1 MYRLAIRLLVALLI
15 FLLLLSGAAL
25 LLFTDRGNALLK
37 PYVQTQLREAT
48 GLPLELKRFTLRW
61 RTLHADVVMPG
72 AALRVDAAYDPFRL
86 RYAGDYRVKAKQFTY
101 QKYTLSQA
109 DVKGRFHGR
118 RDDVSTSGKGT
129 LLGAPVAYSVAVDE
143 GRVRKLEALTKGT
156 PVAQILAAAGMPPL
170 AEGEADLKID
180 MPTIGKEGAKG
191 YARLEVARA
200 SLNRVLIQKRFG
212 YLMPQNDR
220 LSLHA
225 EAKLDS
231 EHIDFDAKIRSS
243 LLNATVEK
251 GRYDTK
257 AEKMQAVYRADVQ
270 ELGVLTT
277 NRLHGPLALSGELH
291 LDHGLFG
298 ITGRTKTF
306 GGKIDFAFAKGVQL
320 RLQEVSVPKLLKLAG
335 IPNLLDGR
343 LEGKVQLA
351 QLNAPEGNFALNLKH
366 AVPKRKRI
374 EKLYGI
380 ALPDYGIFTAD
391 VSGKINKEV
400 LAATAKLHSGKIDL
414 KLPSLHYALTSG
426 RLKTEYRAAIHTP
439 AGEVRSKGKADYKK
453 QLSLEGVITG
463 LGKKVTYRYDGTKA
477 SFDAPAAEMEKLAA
491 LAGLPVYVRGRAGIT
506 VHISDIK
513 RLEGTYAVKSKKLRL
528 NPKTMKQLTGKA
540 LDWPLAVDTS
550 GKMHNKHLYG
560 GATVTMRQGTLK
572 ISALDF
578 NTNSAALFAKYRLD
592 IPELARLAVL
602 TGKPL
607 HGKMLLAGTL
617 RQHNGLH
624 LDGTTQSLG
633 GSVAYR
639 LDNTL
644 FQATLASVPMSRLL
658 AMMGYPQYF
667 MGALSGK
674 VRYGL
679 KSKRGNASMRIAG
692 FRIKPSPLTQ
702 ALAKIFPKDPTRI
715 IYKTTTLNA
724 TFAPNRVRYTL
735 HARGSRSRLDIT
747 DGRVDTRSGKQYAK
761 LKFVYE
767 KYTIYGTIG
776 GTTAQPKFTL
786 DASKLIEQKVED
798 AIRKKVE
805 KKWGKGAGALLKGL
819 GL

>member
-25 LLFTDRGNALLK
+25 LLFTDSGNALLK
-37 PYVQTQLREAT
+37 PYVQTQMREAT
-48 GLPLELKRFTLRW
+48 GLPLELKHFTLRW
-61 RTLHADVVMPG
+61 RTLRADVAMPG
-72 AALRVDAAYDPFRL
+72 AVLRVDAAYDPFRL
-86 RYAGDYRVKAKQFTY
+86 RYAGDYHVKAKQFRY

-109 DVKGRFHGR
+109 DVKGRFRGR
-118 RDDVSTSGKGT
+118 KNDVQTSGKGT
-129 LLGAPVAYSVAVDE
+129 LLEAPVVYSVTVVK
-143 GRVRKLEALTKGT
+143 GRVRKLEAFTKRT
-156 PVAQILAAAGMPPL
+156 PVSQILAVAGMPPL

-180 MPTIGKEGAKG
+180 MPAIGKEGAKG
-191 YARLEVARA
+191 YARLEVANA
-200 SLNRVLIQKRFG
+200 SLDRVLIQKRFG
-212 YLMPQNDR
+212 YLIPKNDR

-225 EAKLDS
+225 EAQLHS
-231 EHIDFDAKIRSS
+231 EYIDFDARIRSS

-257 AEKMQAVYRADVQ
+257 AEKMQAVYRADVR
-270 ELGVLTT
+270 ELGVLTG
-277 NRLHGPLALSGELH
+277 NRLHGPLALAGELH

-306 GGKIDFAFAKGVQL
+306 GGKVDFAFAKGVQL
-320 RLQEVSVPKLLKLAG
+320 RMQEVSVPKLLKLAG
-335 IPNLLDGR
+335 MPNLLEGS
-343 LEGKVQLA
+343 LEGKVQLK
-351 QLNAPEGNFALNLKH
+351 QIDAPEGTFVFHVNH

-380 ALPDYGIFTAD
+380 ALPDYGVFTAD
-391 VSGKINKEV
+391 VSGDIKKEV

-426 RLKTEYRAAIHTP
+426 ELKTEYRAAMHTP
-439 AGEVRSKGKADYKK
+439 AGEVKSEGKAHYKK
-453 QLSLEGVITG
+453 ELSLEGIITG
-463 LGKKVTYRYDGTKA
+463 LGKRATYRYDGTKLQ
-477 SFDAPAAEMEKLAA
+477 FDAPAAEMEKLAA
-491 LAGLPVYVRGRAGIT
+491 LAGFPVYVRGKADIGL
-506 VHISDIK
+506 HISDLK

-528 NPKTMKQLTGKA
+528 NPKMMKQLTGKA
-540 LDWPLAVDTS
+540 LAWPLALDAE
-550 GKMHNKHLYG
+550 GKMHKKHLYG
-560 GATVTMRQGTLK
+560 KATVVMHQGTLK
-572 ISALDF
+572 VTALDF
-578 NTNSAALFAKYRLD
+578 NSNTAALFAKYRLD
-592 IPELARLAVL
+592 LPDLARLAVL

-607 HGKMLLAGTL
+607 HGRMLLAGTL

-624 LDGTTQSLG
+624 LDGMTQSLG

-639 LDNTL
+639 LDNGL
-644 FQATLASVPMSRLL
+644 FQATLTSVPMSRLL

-679 KSKRGNASMRIAG
+679 KTKRGSANMRIAG
-692 FRIKPSPLTQ
+692 FRIKPSPFTQ

-724 TFAPNRVRYTL
+724 AFSPNRVRYTL
-735 HARGSRSRLDIT
+735 HARGSRSTLDIT
-747 DGRVDTRSGKQYAK
+747 EGRVDSRSGKQYAK

-767 KYTIYGTIG
+767 KYTIFGTIS

-786 DASKLIEQKVED
+786 DASRLIEQKVED

>member
-25 LLFTDRGNALLK
+25 LLFTDSGNALLK
-37 PYVQTQLREAT
+37 PYVQTQLRETT

-61 RTLHADVVMPG
+61 RTLHADIAMPG
-72 AALRVDAAYDPFRL
+72 AALHVNAVYDPFRL
-86 RYAGDYRVKAKQFTY
+86 RYAGDYLIRAKQFTY

-109 DVKGRFHGR
+109 DVKGHFQGR

-129 LLGAPVAYSVAVDE
+129 LLGAPVAYSVVVSE
-143 GRVRKLEALTKGT
+143 GQVRKLEALTKQT
-156 PVAQILAAAGMPPL
+156 PISQILAVAGMPPI
-170 AEGEADLKID
+170 AEGEANLKID

-191 YARLEVARA
+191 YARLEVTHAHLD
-200 SLNRVLIQKRFG
+200 SVLIQKQFG
-212 YLMPQNDR
+212 YTIPKKDR
-220 LSLHA
+220 LQLHA
-225 EAKLDS
+225 DAKLNTKY
-231 EHIDFDAKIRSS
+231 IDFSAKVRSA
-243 LLNATVEK
+243 LVNATVTH
-251 GRYDTK
+251 GRYHIASQQMEALYQ
-257 AEKMQAVYRADVQ
+257 AEIQAL
-270 ELGVLTT
+270 EVLTEKH
-277 NRLHGPLALSGELH
+277 LHGPLSLSGKLHVEKGEL
-291 LDHGLFG
+291 D
-298 ITGRTKTF
+298 ITGTTKTF
-306 GGKIDFAFAKGVQL
+306 GGKVDFTLGKGMQLYLQDVAVTKLL
-320 RLQEVSVPKLLKLAG
+320 RLAGVPSM
-335 IPNLLDGR
+335 LDGR

-351 QLNAPEGNFALNLKH
+351 QLNAPEGNFVLNLKH

-380 ALPDYGIFTAD
+380 ALPDYGVFTAD
-391 VSGKINKEV
+391 VSGKIKKEV

-414 KLPSLHYALTSG
+414 KLPSLHYALTSS
-426 RLKTEYRAAIHTP
+426 RLQTEYRAAIHTP

-453 QLSLEGVITG
+453 QLLLEGVITG

-477 SFDAPAAEMEKLAA
+477 TLDAPAAEMEKLAA
-491 LAGLPVYVRGRAGIT
+491 LAGFPVYVRGSAGIT
-506 VHISDIK
+506 IHISDLK

-540 LDWPLAVDTS
+540 LDWQLAVDMS
-550 GKMHNKHLYG
+550 GKMHKKHLYG

-572 ISALDF
+572 ITALDF

-602 TGKPL
+602 TGQPL

-624 LDGTTQSLG
+624 LEGTTQSLG
-633 GSVAYR
+633 GSIACR
-639 LDNTL
+639 LDNGL
-644 FQATLASVPMSRLL
+644 FQATLTSVPMSRLF

-679 KSKRGNASMRIAG
+679 KSKRGNANMRIAG

-724 TFAPNRVRYTL
+724 TFAPNRVRYAL
-735 HARGSRSRLDIT
+735 HARGSRSSFDIT
-747 DGRVDTRSGKQYAK
+747 EGRVDTRSGKQYAK
-761 LKFVYE
+761 LKFVYG

-776 GTTAQPKFTL
+776 GTTAQPKFSL

-798 AIRKKVE
+798 SIRKKVE
-805 KKWGKGAGALLKGL
+805 KKWGKGAGELLKGL